1 MRKTQSQP
9 ALATLTEAEREQLA
23 NWLRRDSYDVVL
35 ARVNQPRPEGFG
47 LNISKKPLQTFYA
60 KVALLDL
67 INSRL
72 PEDKKLTL
80 AEFETLSSTTFNCGS
95 ESSQRVTDVHDS
107 ILNAAHDLATSGES
121 TPAQLLALQRLA
133 DFPARAEIREQRLQL
148 EIQKFAHKCA
158 MDTFRQDI
166 TNQRLDLAQQSF
178 AFRQK
183 QHEDRQQ
190 ARAQSNRNRNRNY
203 NSKDSPAAANQRP
216 GDHLGPYART
226 GEELSERVR
235 RQQGVPKDEW
245 DRRLARNRELYNQ
258 YYNPDGTLKIPD
270 PRCTPASASQT
281 PAQPRPG
288 SPFISQP
295 QPSTSKP

>member
-1 MRKTQSQP
+1 MRKPQSQP

-23 NWLRRDSYDVVL
+23 DWLRRDSYDVVL
-35 ARVNQPRPEGFG
+35 VRVNQPRPEGFG

-72 PEDKKLTL
+72 PDDKKLTL
-80 AEFETLSSTTFNCGS
+80 AEFETLSSTTFDCDP
-95 ESSQRVTDVHDS
+95 ETIQRVADVHDS
-107 ILNAAHDLATSGES
+107 ILNAAHDLATSGDN
-121 TPAQLLALQRLA
+121 TPSQLLALQRLA
-133 DFPARAEIREQRLQL
+133 DFPARAEIREQRLEL
-148 EIQKFAHKCA
+148 EIQKFSHKCD
-158 MDTFRQDI
+158 MDAFRQDI
-166 TNQRLDLAQQSF
+166 TKQRFDLAKQSF

-190 ARAQSNRNRNRNY
+190 ARANPDSNRNSNS
-203 NSKDSPAAANQRP
+203 NSKHSPAATDQRP

-235 RQQGVPKDEW
+235 KQQGVPKDEW

-270 PRCTPASASQT
+270 PRCTRAPASQT
-281 PAQPRPG
+281 TVQPRPG